1 MSGEDRMNLSAL
13 PVYLGLGHGLEEASV
28 FCTPKEREKQAAQ
41 IKKARIQNKDVEDM
55 VHCRFLCPDNTYIIL
70 FSEMGSTVPEMAAE
84 ELANVFRKNNS
95 RTADMLHQLPHM
107 PGALDAVAP
116 FKDMHFSVYTPG
128 SQVPLLY
135 FDPVNL
141 RSSPAD
147 ASIAGISNSGVYAY
161 PILAEPYID
170 LDVTGANYV
179 NDMDIA
185 NIIFKDA
192 VYPKL
197 SNIAKY
203 QYMKWSQLGDKFT
216 RPISRIVKH
225 HGPGIYYFPIC
236 RLCEDQYYDP
246 AELKNK
252 LMKYQNLEDEEFKRL
267 STKKYKE
274 YKLLR
279 AHWNER
285 DKTKV
290 TNLSIPSLRK
300 LTKDETKT
308 HFHILQQRGASKERQ
323 TKIKD
328 EFLRGI
334 QVVES
339 PAAASAASS
348 AAPIPVDLTET
359 SEDEPE
365 DTRKDERKDKSQD
378 SSEDKKSVD
387 ESVNESKYDA
397 SNYVYSSGEEAEIKR
412 SAAKKRKITGGGA
425 GGAPGGRQ
433 KTRRRIKCT

>member
-1 MSGEDRMNLSAL
+1 
-13 PVYLGLGHGLEEASV
+13 
-28 FCTPKEREKQAAQ
+28 
-41 IKKARIQNKDVEDM
+41 
-55 VHCRFLCPDNTYIIL
+55 
-70 FSEMGSTVPEMAAE
+70 
-84 ELANVFRKNNS
+84 
-95 RTADMLHQLPHM
+95 
-107 PGALDAVAP
+107 
-116 FKDMHFSVYTPG
+116 
-128 SQVPLLY
+128 
-135 FDPVNL
+135 
-141 RSSPAD
+141 
-147 ASIAGISNSGVYAY
+147 
-161 PILAEPYID
+161 
-170 LDVTGANYV
+170 
-179 NDMDIA
+179 
-185 NIIFKDA
+185 
-192 VYPKL
+192 
-197 SNIAKY
+197 
-203 QYMKWSQLGDKFT
+203 
-216 RPISRIVKH
+216 
-225 HGPGIYYFPIC
+225 
-236 RLCEDQYYDP
+236 
-246 AELKNK
+246 
-252 LMKYQNLEDEEFKRL
+252 LEDEEFKRL

-387 ESVNESKYDA
+387 ESKYDA

-412 SAAKKRKITGGGA
+412 SAAKKQKNTGGGA